1 MQKQLIGNRYRI
13 KGLIGEG
20 GMASVYAALDEKLDR
35 RVAIKILH
43 QHLARNPDIRERFLL
58 EAKTVSNLD
67 HPNIIK
73 VYDFSGLDS
82 EQLWMVSEI
91 LYGVDLAEYVKRY
104 PKNRLHPI
112 VAILITREVCR
123 ALHEAHKLNI
133 VHRDI
138 KPENIMLLDSG
149 QVKLMD
155 FGIAK
160 VHRAKAT
167 QTGTFMGSP
176 SYMSPEQIRGSD
188 VDVRAD
194 IYSLSVLFYEI
205 VTGVLPYSGQTTA
218 EVINKIMVGR
228 YTAANLLAPDLPFVI
243 NEIINKGLKSAKE
256 ERFQDILEM
265 SGALDQFLKGFGFSE
280 SSKELEQYTN
290 NRMAFDER
298 LAKLKLPKTTVPKIE
313 SHKNILDQSKP
324 RSSRSH
330 YTSIN
335 REGSDH
341 AAETR
346 ALSQPKPSR
355 SNTTPPRAARPV
367 DGNQNNAGSRG
378 HAPQQKHMNHHP
390 GAAGD
395 QPTQILP
402 QPPPANVPPPRPSQP
417 THYPQSP
424 GRPPATIPPQ
434 SVQSRSQR
442 SKPQKAIIRE
452 VGSFERRKKSNSST
466 YVIFGLIA
474 AIALVFIFGGDKLM
488 NQVKRDSSRVAQ
500 QLEQKNRK
508 GANPRGD
515 SSSRSNRTDQDPAPV
530 ETPTPPMVES
540 QTVVIDNNKPP
551 VVSEKE
557 TATFKSGRAVVT
569 TNKTLNGPGRANKAS
584 MPTPSETASR
594 GRNPG
599 ATTPQPTPD
608 PVPTVPPVNEGRPQ
622 LASVPE
628 RSAPVTDRLPPEP
641 PKKGEPGI
649 LRVTALP
656 AAEIFIDG
664 KPYGTTN
671 DPEIASQGIRLDPG
685 SYSLRLKRRGYR
697 IDEQQVQ
704 IKASEQK
711 NVNVTL
717 LKTVDLVELNIRSNR
732 NPAQLVIEDLK
743 DGGRRKEVNMTR
755 PSMILN
761 LRPGTYRVVVTYEQE
776 VVSRVFELRENDG
789 SQTFTADFK

>member
-1 MQKQLIGNRYRI
+1 
-13 KGLIGEG
+13 
-20 GMASVYAALDEKLDR
+20 MASVYAALDEKLDR
-35 RVAIKILH
+35 RVAVKILH

-104 PKNRLHPI
+104 PKNRLHPV

-167 QTGTFMGSP
+167 LTGTFMGSP

-243 NEIINKGLKSAKE
+243 NEIINKGMKSTKE
-256 ERFQDILEM
+256 ERFQDILEL
-265 SGALDQFLKGFGFSE
+265 SQALDQFLKSFGFGE

-298 LAKLKLPKTTVPKIE
+298 LAKLKMPKTTVPKIE

-324 RSSRSH
+324 QSSRSH
-330 YTSIN
+330 HTAFN
-335 REGSDH
+335 PRDAVDH
-341 AAETR
+341 NAETK
-346 ALSQPKPSR
+346 ALPKPSR
-355 SNTTPPRAARPV
+355 AGTTPPRAARPA
-367 DGNQNNAGSRG
+367 DGNHNNTGSRG
-378 HAPQQKHMNHHP
+378 HAPQQKHMNHRP
-390 GAAGD
+390 GTASD
-395 QPTQILP
+395 LPTQLLPPPQPVRQPTQH
-402 QPPPANVPPPRPSQP
+402 PPSPMRPS
-417 THYPQSP
+417 
-424 GRPPATIPPQ
+424 ATVPPQ
-434 SVQSRSQR
+434 SQKQR
-442 SKPQKAIIRE
+442 PPMQRTPPQKVIIRE
-452 VGSFERRKKSNSST
+452 VGSFDRHKKSNTST
-466 YVIFGLIA
+466 YVLFGLIA

-488 NQVKRDSSRVAQ
+488 NRVKRDTSRVAQ
-500 QLEQKNRK
+500 QIEPLKKKRPGLREETPAENSK
-508 GANPRGD
+508 
-515 SSSRSNRTDQDPAPV
+515 TDPSPA
-530 ETPTPPMVES
+530 ETPTAPVVES

-557 TATFKSGRAVVT
+557 TATVKTGRPVVT
-569 TNKTLNGPGRANKAS
+569 TNKTLNTPIRPRVAVQSPPEPANSKGKTGNVAVPPQTVTD
-584 MPTPSETASR
+584 PTP
-594 GRNPG
+594 P
-599 ATTPQPTPD
+599 ATTATD
-608 PVPTVPPVNEGRPQ
+608 NRPQ
-622 LASVPE
+622 VLASVPE
-628 RSAPVTDRLPPEP
+628 KTTVITDRLPPEP
-641 PKKGEPGI
+641 PKKGDPGI
-649 LRVTALP
+649 LRVSALP
-656 AAEIFIDG
+656 AAEIYIDG

-671 DPEIASQGIRLDPG
+671 DAEIAGQGIKLDPG
-685 SYSLRLKRRGYR
+685 SYTLRLKRKGYR
-697 IDEQQVQ
+697 IDEQQIQ
-704 IKASEQK
+704 IKPSEQK
-711 NVNVTL
+711 NLNVTL
-717 LKTVDLVELNIRSNR
+717 LKTVDLVELNIRSNK

-743 DGGRRKEVNMTR
+743 DGGRRKEMNMTR
-755 PSMILN
+755 PSLILN
-761 LRPGTYRVVVTYEQE
+761 LRPGTYRVVVTYEKE

>member
-1 MQKQLIGNRYRI
+1 MARMQKQLIGNRYRI

-35 RVAIKILH
+35 RVAVKILH

-104 PKNRLHPI
+104 PKNRLHPV

-138 KPENIMLLDSG
+138 KPENIMLLDTG

-228 YTAANLLAPDLPFVI
+228 YTAANLIAPELPFVI
-243 NEIINKGLKSAKE
+243 NEIINKGMKSAKE

-265 SGALDQFLKGFGFSE
+265 SDALDQFLKGFGFGD

-298 LAKLKLPKTTVPKIE
+298 LARLKMPKTTVPKIE

-324 RSSRSH
+324 HSSRSQH
-330 YTSIN
+330 TSVK
-335 REGSDH
+335 RD
-341 AAETR
+341 AVDPLAETK
-346 ALSQPKPSR
+346 ALTSHPKPSR
-355 SNTTPPRAARPV
+355 GATTPPRAARPA
-367 DGNQNNAGSRG
+367 DGNHNNTGPRG
-378 HAPQQKHMNHHP
+378 HAPQQKHASHRP
-390 GAAGD
+390 GTMGDMPTQLLPQQPPAQAAPPR
-395 QPTQILP
+395 QPTQHHQQP
-402 QPPPANVPPPRPSQP
+402 QSSMRPS
-417 THYPQSP
+417 
-424 GRPPATIPPQ
+424 ATVPPQ
-434 SVQSRSQR
+434 SHHSRGHRTPAQR
-442 SKPQKAIIRE
+442 VIIRE
-452 VGSFERRKKSNSST
+452 VGSFEKRRKSSTST
-466 YVIFGLIA
+466 YVLFGLIA
-474 AIALVFIFGGDKLM
+474 AIILVFIFGGDKLM

-500 QLEQKNRK
+500 QIEPLKQKKTNNSRLETPATRPSK
-508 GANPRGD
+508 P
-515 SSSRSNRTDQDPAPV
+515 DPAPV
-530 ETPTPPMVES
+530 DMPSTPVVES
-540 QTVVIDNNKPP
+540 QTVVIDNNRPP

-557 TATFKSGRAVVT
+557 TATFKTGRPVVT
-569 TNKTLNGPGRANKAS
+569 TNKVLNAS
-584 MPTPSETASR
+584 SRPSRIAIQTPPESARPRVNPTPA
-594 GRNPG
+594 
-599 ATTPQPTPD
+599 QPE
-608 PVPTVPPVNEGRPQ
+608 PVQPVVNENRPPV

-628 RSAPVTDRLPPEP
+628 KQTVTDRLPPEP
-641 PKKGEPGI
+641 PKKGDPGI
-649 LRVTALP
+649 LRVSALP

-671 DPEIASQGIRLDPG
+671 DPEIAGQGIRLDPG
-685 SYSLRLKRRGYR
+685 SYSLRLKRKGYR

-704 IKASEQK
+704 IKPNEQR
-711 NVNVTL
+711 NLNVTL
-717 LKTVDLVELNIRSNR
+717 MKTVDLVELNIRSNR

-743 DGGRRKEVNMTR
+743 DGGRRKEMNMTK
-755 PSMILN
+755 PSLILN
-761 LRPGTYRVVVTYEQE
+761 LRPGTYRVVVTFEQE
-776 VVSRVFELRENDG
+776 VVSRVFELRESEG